1 MHYHNFYQSSLI
13 KNQLLKMK
21 VFYLK
26 TCSTCKRIM
35 SEFDLTG
42 WELRELKSQNITAE
56 ELQEL
61 YDLTQSYE
69 ALFSKKSSQIKAR
82 EMDVKILKEE
92 DFKALILEHYSFL
105 KRPVFVSGKDI
116 FVGSD
121 KKNLE
126 KLKEYFSN

>member
-1 MHYHNFYQSSLI
+1 
-13 KNQLLKMK
+13 MK

-42 WELRELKSQNITAE
+42 WELRELKTQNITEE
-56 ELQEL
+56 ELGEM
-61 YDLTQSYE
+61 YNLTQSYE
-69 ALFSKKSSQIKAR
+69 ALFSKKSTQIKAR
-82 EMDVKILKEE
+82 DIDVKTITEN

-105 KRPVFVSGKDI
+105 KRPVFVNGKDI

-126 KLKEYFSN
+126 LLKEYFSH

>member
-1 MHYHNFYQSSLI
+1 
-13 KNQLLKMK
+13 MK

-69 ALFSKKSSQIKAR
+69 ALFSKKSTQIKAR
-82 EMDVKILKEE
+82 EIDVKTLKEE

-105 KRPVFVSGKDI
+105 KRPVFINGKNI

-126 KLKEYFSN
+126 KLKEFFDN

>member
-1 MHYHNFYQSSLI
+1 MT
-13 KNQLLKMK
+13 

-42 WELRELKSQNITAE
+42 WELRELKTQNVTAE

-69 ALFSKKSSQIKAR
+69 ALFSKKSTQIKAR
-82 EMDVKILKEE
+82 EIDVKSLKEE

-105 KRPVFVSGKDI
+105 KRPVFINGKDI
-116 FVGSD
+116 FVGND

-126 KLKEYFSN
+126 NLKAYFSH